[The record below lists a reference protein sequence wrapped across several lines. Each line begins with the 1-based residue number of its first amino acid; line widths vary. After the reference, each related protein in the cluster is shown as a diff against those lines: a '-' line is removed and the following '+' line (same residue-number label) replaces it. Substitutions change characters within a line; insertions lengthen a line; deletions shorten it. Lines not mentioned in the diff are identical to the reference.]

1 MHSRRVLIW
10 RKRPES
16 KRQAK
21 KRTNGLKRTENPMVC
36 ELVQLLFNKCL
47 TSSLDCSPSS
57 ELHLQ
62 HLLHFNCHESLWL
75 SKNHSDIQW
84 VGKARWGHWKASR
97 DVEQWWIVDGC
108 AHSSTLTFRI
118 LFLTFAQT
126 PMQARTE
133 AAIKH
138 VKNEQA
144 KIKMQQLAFE
154 AGLLDPELVF
164 RSIGFTNFL
173 STWLIRQADPR
184 KTHPNPTVEY
194 VLNARLSRFS
204 WLMIDSQATSSQGST
219 YVFQSAPRIHRGGHR
234 RLSLLRCAVSDW

>member
-1 MHSRRVLIW
+1 MGW
-10 RKRPES
+10 
-16 KRQAK
+16 Q
-21 KRTNGLKRTENPMVC
+21 
-36 ELVQLLFNKCL
+36 
-47 TSSLDCSPSS
+47 
-57 ELHLQ
+57 
-62 HLLHFNCHESLWL
+62 
-75 SKNHSDIQW
+75 
-84 VGKARWGHWKASR
+84 
-97 DVEQWWIVDGC
+97 
-108 AHSSTLTFRI
+108 STLRTLKGISRCWTVMDRGWVCAFVY
-118 LFLTFAQT
+118 FDFSGSASDFVQT

-184 KTHPNPTVEY
+184 KAHPNPTVEY
-194 VLNARLSRFS
+194 VLNSRPPRFS

-234 RLSLLRCAVSDW
+234 RLSLLRCAVSDQ